1 MIIYGGKLYP
11 ITIQGGSLVKYVW
24 AKSRVSG
31 NISEELASCLGEQI
45 SYEEAL
51 SYEKQKIIGK
61 DNEGEAWECGWKML
75 TSGQIAFY
83 ALYNNRVIA
92 KAAILQNKKNVE
104 IKYLCAEAY
113 KYGNAGTNL
122 LKHIYD
128 KIGQCYD
135 SELFLE
141 SVNDEYYDKNTPFE
155 KNTDD
160 DFLFTTYKGYP
171 KSVEFNANPVK
182 IKNNTNDES
191 LEFFSNNKRKL
202 EPSEEPP
209 AQKSKPSIEGEGIT
223 SYSKKQAKRLGVDI
237 KPSTK
242 KNKKIDVYKDG
253 KLVASVGAK
262 GYKDY
267 PTYLKTEGKKIADE
281 RRKLYKKRHSPHR
294 HKVGTPSYYADQLL
308 W

>member
-1 MIIYGGKLYP
+1 MKGSG
-11 ITIQGGSLVKYVW
+11 TIQGGSLDVKYVW

-45 SYEEAL
+45 SYEQAL
-51 SYEKQKIIGK
+51 SYEKQKLIGK
-61 DNEGEAWECGWKML
+61 DIEGEEWECEWKML

-83 ALYNNRVIA
+83 ALHNNRVIA
-92 KAAILQNKKNVE
+92 KASLLQNKKNVE
-104 IKYLCAEAY
+104 IKYFCAEAY

-155 KNTDD
+155 KNTTDD
-160 DFLFTTYKGYP
+160 GLFTTYKGYP
-171 KSVEFNANPVK
+171 KSVEFNAKPVK
-182 IKNNTNDES
+182 IKND
-191 LEFFSNNKRKL
+191 NKRKL
-202 EPSEEPP
+202 EQEISEPSEELP

-281 RRKLYKKRHSPHR
+281 RRRLYKKRHSPHR